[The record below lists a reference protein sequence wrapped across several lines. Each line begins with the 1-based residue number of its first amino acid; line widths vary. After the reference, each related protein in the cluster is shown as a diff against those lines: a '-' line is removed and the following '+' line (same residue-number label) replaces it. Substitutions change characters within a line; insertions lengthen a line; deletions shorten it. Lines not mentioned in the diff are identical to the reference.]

1 MRLYTIYGVI
11 YPCTLRVTSK
21 CNGLRIIEAAA
32 VRADHW
38 SRSFFLK
45 NSLDGHRLVRHDK
58 SIIGNGNAA
67 TDNLPCLKSITR
79 IGNRGERDRFIC
91 LGEGRRRTGGAVS
104 INLNSDSISVG
115 SIHIAA
121 DGAGIA
127 ALVIMRALYHPLVRI
142 RAKIGAFLPMF
153 IGVIFPGIIIYM
165 NMQYDMHL
173 DVITALIVI
182 GDLLCSFI
190 NRQNAVFNLAANP
203 VTGFVNIQFSKID
216 RVVLIRFNR
225 TPAITVGI
233 SQLIIPAEIQTGKP
247 IMIAGQLFEIM
258 IAADIQMGNLIAA
271 AVQFY
276 KLTEVVIDASNETES
291 IGGVAAPTLQEAIM
305 AAQGTEIDNI
315 SGATVTTNAVKKA
328 AASCIEQA
336 MGVAS
341 EEPAADTAGDTGD
354 DWLGEEPD
362 VQASETQDFDVVI
375 IGAGLSGVCAA
386 RAAAEEG
393 AKVAIVE
400 KSSSFNCRSG
410 EYALLNGSLNKRW
423 GRENI
428 VDEDVV
434 VDRLMRE
441 CTYRNKRSILKKW
454 ASHAHEVMDWF
465 IEAYPE
471 LTICD
476 STREAVTQ
484 EQFDK
489 GILVPLA
496 WPQPEPY
503 DYRNEE
509 FPTFPS
515 SMEFRSSRK
524 DQQGFIVE
532 ANLNKAVENGAQTF
546 FGCFGTKLLKDS
558 DGRVTGV
565 IIRDAQ
571 NDNKYIQLNA
581 SKGVILATG
590 DNSGDEKIMK
600 HFAPEI
606 VEKKIANMG
615 AMGMLGVDV
624 EGKTVETGDGLRMG
638 AWIGAKVQDF
648 HAPMTHHMGSGMG
661 VTPFLQI
668 NKRGDRFMNECIPG
682 QQLENQIE
690 LQPECTSFQLYD
702 SKWGE
707 EVPYMPANH
716 GGLCYIIPEDEDE
729 SNPNYTDRQ
738 YTKISA
744 KAEAYQF
751 KADTLEDLLTQCGFE
766 GDALDNALASVE
778 RYNELAKAGS
788 DDDFGKPA
796 SRMFAL
802 ENPPYYACQ
811 WGTTSM
817 LVCVG
822 GLESDENCHTFTEE
836 DPASPKRDIIKGLY
850 VCGNVQGSRYAV
862 EYPICMRGISHSL
875 CVYYGYIAGK
885 NCVAGV

>member
-1 MRLYTIYGVI
+1 MKLRHQDGVDGVPLQQHRRKTQGQGALRGKRFQRRAGVQHAAVDLCRTGRKSPAGLGQGHLGGAAGEQGKIQLFFQIADLVAQGGLGAVQLPGGGGKIQRPAQGEKTQQLAVVHGRNLSFPGGQNKIAFSIAHQWRLIKSFYHCGKNFLFPFYFVIFYT
-11 YPCTLRVTSK
+11 K
-21 CNGLRIIEAAA
+21 CRSGIKIPQKREEEKKEKGANKMEKISRKGFLKVAAA
-32 VRADHW
+32 
-38 SRSFFLK
+38 
-45 NSLDGHRLVRHDK
+45 
-58 SIIGNGNAA
+58 AA
-67 TDNLPCLKSITR
+67 MSGVTA
-79 IGNRGERDRFIC
+79 
-91 LGEGRRRTGGAVS
+91 GA
-104 INLNSDSISVG
+104 
-115 SIHIAA
+115 
-121 DGAGIA
+121 
-127 ALVIMRALYHPLVRI
+127 
-142 RAKIGAFLPMF
+142 
-153 IGVIFPGIIIYM
+153 
-165 NMQYDMHL
+165 
-173 DVITALIVI
+173 
-182 GDLLCSFI
+182 
-190 NRQNAVFNLAANP
+190 LAACNSASSSGTAASASGDAVYTP
-203 VTGFVNIQFSKID
+203 GTYTGTATGIGEVKVTMTFSE
-216 RVVLIRFNR
+216 
-225 TPAITVGI
+225 TAIT
-233 SQLIIPAEIQTGKP
+233 
-247 IMIAGQLFEIM
+247 
-258 IAADIQMGNLIAA
+258 D
-271 AVQFY
+271 
-276 KLTEVVIDASNETES
+276 VVIDASNETES
-291 IGGVAAPTLQEAIM
+291 IGGVAAPTLQDAIM
-305 AAQGTEIDNI
+305 AAQNAEIDNV

-496 WPQPEPY
+496 WPQPEHY

-532 ANLNKAVENGAQTF
+532 ANLNKAIENGAQTF

>member
-1 MRLYTIYGVI
+1 MNMTPLSGSNKIVVVG
-11 YPCTLRVTSK
+11 
-21 CNGLRIIEAAA
+21 
-32 VRADHW
+32 
-38 SRSFFLK
+38 
-45 NSLDGHRLVRHDK
+45 
-58 SIIGNGNAA
+58 
-67 TDNLPCLKSITR
+67 
-79 IGNRGERDRFIC
+79 
-91 LGEGRRRTGGAVS
+91 GGAA
-104 INLNSDSISVG
+104 G
-115 SIHIAA
+115 MMAA
-121 DGAGIA
+121 G
-127 ALVIMRALYHPLVRI
+127 
-142 RAKIGAFLPMF
+142 
-153 IGVIFPGIIIYM
+153 
-165 NMQYDMHL
+165 
-173 DVITALIVI
+173 
-182 GDLLCSFI
+182 
-190 NRQNAVFNLAANP
+190 
-203 VTGFVNIQFSKID
+203 
-216 RVVLIRFNR
+216 
-225 TPAITVGI
+225 
-233 SQLIIPAEIQTGKP
+233 
-247 IMIAGQLFEIM
+247 
-258 IAADIQMGNLIAA
+258 
-271 AVQFY
+271 
-276 KLTEVVIDASNETES
+276 
-291 IGGVAAPTLQEAIM
+291 M
-305 AAQGTEIDNI
+305 AAQAGAQVTLLEQNGRLGKKLLITGKGRCNVTNDCPWQDVLQSVPTNPRFLYSALAGFSPADAKKFFEDYGCVLKTERGNRVFPVSDRSQSVLDALERFLRAYHVRILPR
-315 SGATVTTNAVKKA
+315 KA
-328 AASCIEQA
+328 AEI
-336 MGVAS
+336 
-341 EEPAADTAGDTGD
+341 
-354 DWLGEEPD
+354 
-362 VQASETQDFDVVI
+362 
-375 IGAGLSGVCAA
+375 
-386 RAAAEEG
+386 
-393 AKVAIVE
+393 
-400 KSSSFNCRSG
+400 
-410 EYALLNGSLNKRW
+410 
-423 GRENI
+423 
-428 VDEDVV
+428 
-434 VDRLMRE
+434 
-441 CTYRNKRSILKKW
+441 
-454 ASHAHEVMDWF
+454 
-465 IEAYPE
+465 
-471 LTICD
+471 
-476 STREAVTQ
+476 AV
-484 EQFDK
+484 
-489 GILVPLA
+489 
-496 WPQPEPY
+496 
-503 DYRNEE
+503 
-509 FPTFPS
+509 
-515 SMEFRSSRK
+515 
-524 DQQGFIVE
+524 
-532 ANLNKAVENGAQTF
+532 
-546 FGCFGTKLLKDS
+546 S

-638 AWIGAKVQDF
+638 AWIGAKVQDH
-648 HAPMTHHMGSGMG
+648 HAPITHHMGSGMG
-661 VTPFLQI
+661 ITPFLQL
-668 NKRGDRFMNECIPG
+668 NKRGERFMNECIPG